1 MFARILAP
9 LAGAALIAAPAIAQS
24 AAPLSVQPAAIER
37 AGGGDDEGSRLEGG
51 SWVAPVRAAVIVLGG
66 VLLAAGVFDDD
77 DEEPVSP

>member
-24 AAPLSVQPAAIER
+24 AAPLPAQPAAVER
-37 AGGGDDEGSRLEGG
+37 AGGGDGQGSRLEGG
-51 SWVAPVRAAVIVLGG
+51 SWIAPALAALIVLGG

-77 DEEPVSP
+77 DEPVSP